1 VYYEIGPDVL
11 FALSEATDGIANPPY
26 VEKISG
32 GGGRDAM
39 HCGSK
44 ILIVTN
50 IANIHPKKTPLISD
64 VHLLNLYVMSD
75 YKLTLRI
82 STEVAEKGKLYAKRH
97 KKSLSQLVEDQLLQ
111 LFSQESPQINESIP
125 DDLLFLKGLAKGNT
139 PNNEIDSRWD
149 YVEKRI
155 FENGDGE

>member
-1 VYYEIGPDVL
+1 
-11 FALSEATDGIANPPY
+11 
-26 VEKISG
+26 
-32 GGGRDAM
+32 
-39 HCGSK
+39 
-44 ILIVTN
+44 
-50 IANIHPKKTPLISD
+50 
-64 VHLLNLYVMSD
+64 MSD

-82 STEVAEKGKLYAKRH
+82 STEVAEKGKRYAKRH

-155 FENGDGE
+155 IGNSDGE